1 MREPRRF
8 PAVLTGV
15 MMGLLGKQWI
25 PSSSLKFAVPPF
37 TFQMLFGGAGMLDY
51 LTFGDKVQTV
61 VLVNLD
67 GESKM
72 VQAVRIPL
80 PAHVLPSLIH
90 PSLTQV
96 QFLYSLAILLSVPLQ
111 LFPAVRIMEN
121 GLFISSGKADARVKW
136 LKNVFRFSVVMLCT
150 GISWAGAADLDK
162 FVAFIGS
169 FAWCVPVHGG
179 TAL

>member
-1 MREPRRF
+1 
-8 PAVLTGV
+8 
-15 MMGLLGKQWI
+15 
-25 PSSSLKFAVPPF
+25 
-37 TFQMLFGGAGMLDY
+37 
-51 LTFGDKVQTV
+51 
-61 VLVNLD
+61 
-67 GESKM
+67 
-72 VQAVRIPL
+72 
-80 PAHVLPSLIH
+80 
-90 PSLTQV
+90 
-96 QFLYSLAILLSVPLQ
+96 
-111 LFPAVRIMEN
+111 MEN